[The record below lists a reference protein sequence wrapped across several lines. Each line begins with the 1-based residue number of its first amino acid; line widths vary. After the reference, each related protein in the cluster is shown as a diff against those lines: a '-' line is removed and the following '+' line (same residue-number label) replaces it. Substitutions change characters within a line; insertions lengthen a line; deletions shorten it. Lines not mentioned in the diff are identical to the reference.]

1 MKKMR
6 KYLMCIAV
14 AIMVLLE
21 SFCNSIYEN
30 SYHNLKAKNPPTTT
44 LDSLQGS
51 WVSID
56 DSLNKVIISGR
67 LYTEFYADS
76 DSTREY
82 FRIYFSDTLVDINLA
97 FNNIQIDTTQVSG
110 KYIITKSISDNS
122 FWCYTLNGFRY
133 IDNGVSFSISD
144 TWAHHKPTVFR
155 N

>member
-1 MKKMR
+1 M
-6 KYLMCIAV
+6 YLRLFLAIISLSSCILYRSGKRCV
-14 AIMVLLE
+14 AKVV
-21 SFCNSIYEN
+21 S
-30 SYHNLKAKNPPTTT
+30 HTATT
-44 LDSLQGS
+44 LDSLQGT

-97 FNNIQIDTTQVSG
+97 FNDIQIDTTQLSG

-122 FWCYTLNGFRY
+122 FWCYALNGFNY
-133 IDNGVSFSISD
+133 INNGVSFSISD